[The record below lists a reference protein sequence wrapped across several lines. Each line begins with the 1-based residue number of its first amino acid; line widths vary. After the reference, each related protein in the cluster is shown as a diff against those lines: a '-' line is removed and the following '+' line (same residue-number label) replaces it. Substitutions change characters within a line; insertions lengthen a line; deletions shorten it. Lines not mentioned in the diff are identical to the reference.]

1 MDKLEKHMEKGN
13 LRVEDLFRKVDK
25 DGGGEIDSAEMKA
38 FFVELAQPSKANL
51 ARAKKAAERK
61 GESKPVPEEDPDTS
75 NAPSAEDL
83 ANLMAFL
90 DPDENGIT
98 KEELMA
104 GFRDGRRAR
113 ANAVVEAKG
122 KRIMKAIVKKISDKG
137 KSLSEWFDSVN
148 TSRTLPGSE
157 PVIDDRELKKGIKKL
172 KIKMSAK
179 NVYELLRFVDPDGDG
194 DISKGE
200 FQQAVDKL
208 DKPSE
213 MDEFAAS
220 AGGTVM
226 QLEAH
231 MKKNKI
237 RMLDLFRQ
245 IDKDGS
251 GDIDNKELKAGIE
264 KVCVSVGPI
273 ENPKK
278 KKAPSADEPPSSP
291 RAKIE
296 KAKVLDAALSVP
308 PPVAAE

>member
-1 MDKLEKHMEKGN
+1 MIYYIVAEFNAKLSTMNEPSTMDAFENSVGRAMDKVRTSEDAAKLLQAKRRAGNKMSNTHDLTQSLPSLRSSQLEKHMEKGN

-200 FQQAVDKL
+200 FQQG
-208 DKPSE
+208 E
-213 MDEFAAS
+213 
-220 AGGTVM
+220 
-226 QLEAH
+226 
-231 MKKNKI
+231 
-237 RMLDLFRQ
+237 
-245 IDKDGS
+245 
-251 GDIDNKELKAGIE
+251 
-264 KVCVSVGPI
+264 I
-273 ENPKK
+273 ENG
-278 KKAPSADEPPSSP
+278 E
-291 RAKIE
+291 E
-296 KAKVLDAALSVP
+296 
-308 PPVAAE
+308 